1 MPEVWR
7 DETTRTVSGGRA
19 ASAWP
24 GDTVSDVSARI
35 SEKVEVQ
42 GRVQSLAAQCAASL
56 EGHPDHRVALML
68 AYLLGWESRTAEEI
82 RLTKAAVTQAEQ
94 ER

>member
-1 MPEVWR
+1 
-7 DETTRTVSGGRA
+7 
-19 ASAWP
+19 
-24 GDTVSDVSARI
+24 
-35 SEKVEVQ
+35 
-42 GRVQSLAAQCAASL
+42 
-56 EGHPDHRVALML
+56 ML